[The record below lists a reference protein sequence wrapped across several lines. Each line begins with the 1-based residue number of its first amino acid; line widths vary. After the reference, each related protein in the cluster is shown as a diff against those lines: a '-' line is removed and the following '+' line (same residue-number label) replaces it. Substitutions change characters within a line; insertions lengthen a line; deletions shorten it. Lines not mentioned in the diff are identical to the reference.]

1 MKLTPVIAKSLASSA
16 MLLTGSHLGA
26 AMAMTTKDRIRDTA
40 AVDPPAV
47 PVEEVVELC
56 PNPDFQAID
65 DTVPCLNYTD
75 PATPKGYGQ
84 RDTCRR
90 LSPVGLSSQLGGF
103 PLTRRI
109 APGGLVGPDVWHVEL
124 TNDCEPDIPSNA
136 HIIAS
141 AGESRLDGDID
152 DKTVA
157 FRCRWPEVSP
167 THKYGHPIK
176 ASHA

>member
-1 MKLTPVIAKSLASSA
+1 MKLTPVITKSLASTA
-16 MLLTGSHLGA
+16 ILLIGSNLGV
-26 AMAMTTKDRIRDTA
+26 AMAMPTKDRFQDDG
-40 AVDPPAV
+40 AVDPPTV
-47 PVEEVVELC
+47 PVDEVVELC

-84 RDTCRR
+84 RDTCMAMNIVR
-90 LSPVGLSSQLGGF
+90 V
-103 PLTRRI
+103 
-109 APGGLVGPDVWHVEL
+109 

-141 AGESRLDGDID
+141 AGESRLDEDID

-167 THKYGHPIK
+167 THKYGHPTN
-176 ASHA
+176 AFHA

>member
-1 MKLTPVIAKSLASSA
+1 MKLTPVITKSLASTA
-16 MLLTGSHLGA
+16 ILLIGSNLGV
-26 AMAMTTKDRIRDTA
+26 AMAMPTKDRFQDDG
-40 AVDPPAV
+40 AVDPPTV
-47 PVEEVVELC
+47 PVDEVVELC

-84 RDTCRR
+84 RDTCR
-90 LSPVGLSSQLGGF
+90 VSSVRMYGTLNCT
-103 PLTRRI
+103 LYK
-109 APGGLVGPDVWHVEL
+109 

-141 AGESRLDGDID
+141 AGESRLDEDID

-167 THKYGHPIK
+167 THKYGHPTN
-176 ASHA
+176 AFHA